1 MVMFMVQQP
10 ALYGGIML
18 GAAAWIEVWAILFL
32 AEGAWQLAVIPG
44 LFFIAGL
51 FLAGTLQEGSQSAE
65 LAIGG
70 ICIAVAIGF
79 VGWFWMIIGLTW
91 GALVSLAA
99 GILILL
105 GLVFVAGGTSKGY

>member
-1 MVMFMVQQP
+1 MVHQP
-10 ALYGGIML
+10 ALFGGIML
-18 GAAAWIEVWAILFL
+18 GVAAWLEVWAILFL
-32 AEGAWQLAVIPG
+32 AEGAWQLIVIPG

-51 FLAGTLQEGSQSAE
+51 FLAGTLQESSQSAE

-79 VGWFWMIIGLTW
+79 VGWFWIIIDLMW
-91 GALVSLAA
+91 GSLVSLGA

-105 GLVFVAGGTSKGY
+105 GLVFIAGGTSKGY